1 MKTLIKSLVLA
12 ATMAFS
18 AQSFAWQATDSAVP
32 SYLENGWV
40 GEVFTFRVPGN
51 TVSTGCATGNEAF
64 AVQSSHPAFKTMI
77 NLALAAYVAKRKI
90 QVVFDPGQC
99 IPYSGTIVTSVRMFD

>member
-12 ATMAFS
+12 AAMLVS

-32 SYLENGWV
+32 GYLENGWY
-40 GEVFTFRVPGN
+40 GEVFTIRVPGN
-51 TVSTGCATGNEAF
+51 TVSTGCATGNETF
-64 AVQSSHPAFKTMI
+64 AVQSSHPAFKTI
-77 NLALAAYVAKRKI
+77 VNVALAAYVAKRKI
-90 QVVFDPGQC
+90 QIVFDPGQC